1 MTSPE
6 VLHLPSPSAATRNGN
21 HVQHSH
27 SLFVLPSHSLIHS
40 LCLSYSFILSF
51 LFFYLHLI
59 YSFNPSFCLIHSFSL
74 IPFLPVWPEIT
85 GFHSKYALL
94 HLGLYTV
101 FHLKHW
107 TDIKKS
113 IFESDSSNLRMW
125 RHQGF
130 AHFSGIQVY
139 SSDPSHFASDFS
151 QLLTRWISFVMR
163 INEKCYR

>member
-1 MTSPE
+1 MAIMYNI
-6 VLHLPSPSAATRNGN
+6 LILCL
-21 HVQHSH
+21 H
-27 SLFVLPSHSLIHS
+27 SLPILWFIHS
-40 LCLSYSFILSF
+40 VSVIHSFYLSC
-51 LFFYLHLI
+51 FFYLHLI